1 MTDNTLTS
9 KKNHI
14 ADFHDSSLQSSAVQ
28 SDTTPFTSSSN
39 VALPQPVNIS
49 NTKVIPRSSVSSS
62 TFYSQEYT
70 SLSKPPIVTVPT
82 MQMSA
87 EMAVDSP
94 STSDERSNGLS
105 THPPSPSKQTPRP
118 EARMA
123 HGQKRTATGEVKSM
137 ATNIESRNSIFS
149 RVPQHSR
156 TVSADSNGPRIAEV
170 LSTFHLLCALL
181 TCDDL
186 VVCLSS
192 HPSFIRRS

>member
-14 ADFHDSSLQSSAVQ
+14 ADFHDSSLQSSVVQ
-28 SDTTPFTSSSN
+28 SSSSN

-82 MQMSA
+82 TQMNA

-94 STSDERSNGLS
+94 STSDEHSNGLS

-123 HGQKRTATGEVKSM
+123 HGQKRTATGEVKLM

-149 RVPQHSR
+149 MVPQHSR

-170 LSTFHLLCALL
+170 LSFLRFHLLCALL